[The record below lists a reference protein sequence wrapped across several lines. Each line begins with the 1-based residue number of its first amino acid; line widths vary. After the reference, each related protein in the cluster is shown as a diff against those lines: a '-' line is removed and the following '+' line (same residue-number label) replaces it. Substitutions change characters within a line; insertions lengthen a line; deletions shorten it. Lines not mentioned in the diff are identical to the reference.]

1 MKKTFL
7 TLALV
12 TVCIAVCFA
21 AIAGIA
27 GKWEGKLKTET
38 GEIYPLLYNFQID
51 GDKLTGTAKTPKGDM
66 PIEDGKITGDS
77 FKFTVSIEDIHIAH
91 TGKFY
96 GDSVGVDIEA
106 NGSKVH
112 STLKRCPLPLKG
124 SLMRYSHSCLTINCY
139 NKLTK
144 SSQSKKIN
152 SSCYIYLNQN
162 SHL

>member
-1 MKKTFL
+1 MYSLRFGLISIIHLLVKTTAMKKSFL

-12 TVCIAVCFA
+12 TFCFVAGFA

-27 GKWEGKLKTET
+27 GKWEGKLETET
-38 GEIYPLLYNFQID
+38 GEVYPLLYNFQID

-66 PIEDGKITGDS
+66 PIEDGKITGND

-106 NGSKVH
+106 NGSKTH
-112 STLKRCPLPLKG
+112 TTLKRA
-124 SLMRYSHSCLTINCY
+124 
-139 NKLTK
+139 
-144 SSQSKKIN
+144 Q
-152 SSCYIYLNQN
+152 
-162 SHL
+162 

>member
-1 MKKTFL
+1 MYSLRFGLISILHLPVKTTAMKKTFL

-27 GKWEGKLKTET
+27 GKWEGKLETET
-38 GEIYPLLYNFQID
+38 GEVYPLLYNFQID

-112 STLKRCPLPLKG
+112 STLKRAQQP
-124 SLMRYSHSCLTINCY
+124 
-139 NKLTK
+139 
-144 SSQSKKIN
+144 
-152 SSCYIYLNQN
+152 
-162 SHL
+162 